1 MKTIYIIFG
10 IRGLIGTHLANKL
23 HESNMHIIGVS
34 RNVTKTKTKLPFLNE
49 IHTLDNLN
57 SEEFKN
63 NKNKFIFIN
72 LSGEPLIGLWT
83 KGKTRRVLESVSYT
97 HLTLPTSD
105 LV

>member
-1 MKTIYIIFG
+1 MKTFYIIFG

-23 HESNMHIIGVS
+23 HESNTHIIGVS
-34 RNVTKTKTKLPFLNE
+34 RNVTKTITKLPFSNE
-49 IHTLDNLN
+49 VYSLDNLN

-83 KGKTRRVLESVSYT
+83 KS
-97 HLTLPTSD
+97 
-105 LV
+105 